1 MNCIEIT
8 NLSVNYDNQLA
19 LKNVNLTID
28 SGQMIAIIGQNGS
41 GKSTLIKAILGL
53 IPAQF
58 EKVLFFGQQLAQ
70 VRSQITYIP
79 QRESIDWD
87 FPISVYEVV
96 EMGRLNPN
104 KWWKKSDQMDK
115 QLIHEALEKVGMLS
129 EASKQ
134 IGELSGGQQ
143 QRVFLARALVQNT
156 SLLIMDEPF
165 SGVDIRSQKVIF
177 DVLTDLKNAGKTML
191 IVHHDLSTVVA
202 HFDHAIVLKN
212 ELLAFGETEK
222 VFQSTIIEKA
232 FGIPLNLSKND

>member
-58 EKVLFFGQQLAQ
+58 EKVLFFGQQLTQ
-70 VRSQITYIP
+70 VRSQVTYIP

-104 KWWKKSDQMDK
+104 KWWKKSGQLDK
-115 QLIHEALEKVGMLS
+115 QLIQEALEKVGMLS

-143 QRVFLARALVQNT
+143 QRVFLARALVQNL
-156 SLLIMDEPF
+156 SLIH
-165 SGVDIRSQKVIF
+165 I
-177 DVLTDLKNAGKTML
+177 
-191 IVHHDLSTVVA
+191 
-202 HFDHAIVLKN
+202 
-212 ELLAFGETEK
+212 
-222 VFQSTIIEKA
+222 
-232 FGIPLNLSKND
+232 